1 MRRPIVTA
9 LAACL
14 AVALGGAA
22 CSGSNN
28 AKPPTVV
35 GPTAPPAQ
43 TAAPPVA
50 RRSPSPTPAGALL
63 PPEIPPKA
71 VTDITEQVRPRPG
84 DLPPGFGFGQFE
96 AYQPNQVAVTGFDN
110 PAAVLQRMNATGRLG
125 GYLRQITTPDS
136 PGGAAIT
143 IDVWKDAAG
152 AKAYFDQYPRPQVG
166 THYQEITLPQPL
178 GDQSF
183 AIEVMANGQT
193 GYSISWRRGRIV
205 LGVGE
210 FFAPDKA
217 SLDALQPLIEMLD
230 KKAQAAQQ

>member
-1 MRRPIVTA
+1 MHRSIFTA
-9 LAACL
+9 LAACA
-14 AVALGGAA
+14 AVALGSAA

-28 AKPPTVV
+28 KTNSSSAV

-50 RRSPSPTPAGALL
+50 RRSPTPEAALL
-63 PPEIPPKA
+63 PPELPPKA
-71 VTDITEQVRPRPG
+71 VTEITDQVRPKPG

-96 AYQPNQVAVTGFDN
+96 AYQPNQVAISGFDD
-110 PAAVLQRMNATGRLG
+110 PAGVLQRMNETGRLG

-136 PGGAAIT
+136 DGGAAIT

-152 AKAYFDQYPRPQVG
+152 AKQYFDQYPRPAAG
-166 THYQEITLPQPL
+166 TQYQEITLPQPL
-178 GDQSF
+178 GEQSF
-183 AIEVMANGQT
+183 AIQVTLNGQT
-193 GYSISWRRGRIV
+193 GYSISWRRGRII

-210 FFAPDKA
+210 FFPPGKA
-217 SLDALQPLIEMLD
+217 SLDALQPLIDLLD